1 MKDLND
7 KPTGFATSAVHAGKE
22 VVQSESR
29 SCAVPIHQTA
39 SYLLGS
45 SERAQRLFALEEE
58 GDIYSRISNPT
69 NSVFETRL
77 SALEGGVGSVATSSG
92 MSALNLIVF
101 TLMENG
107 ENLVTSSNIYGG
119 THTYFSHSLPKYGME
134 ARFTEDD
141 SPENFSE
148 KVDADTRFIHLE
160 TIGNPSLDVPDIEAI
175 AEVAHENDVPLV
187 VDNTFATPYLCKP
200 FDHGADIVWHSTT
213 KWLNGGGTTIG
224 GAVVDSGDFP
234 WESGNYPG
242 LTEDNPSYHGVNFRD
257 RFGDEAFITNLRARG
272 LRDLG
277 SVQSPF
283 DSFLN
288 LKGIETLPLRMDK
301 HCKNASFIA
310 EFLQSH
316 SGVSWV
322 NYPGLTSHRTHDLA
336 TRYLENGYGGVITFG
351 IKGGYEAGVEFMET
365 VELISF
371 LANVGDAKS
380 LIIHPSSTTHQQLS
394 EEEKEAAGITD
405 DLLRFSVGI
414 EDSEDIKEDL
424 DRALDKATNF

>member
-1 MKDLND
+1 MNEFNEEA
-7 KPTGFATSAVHAGKE
+7 TGFATSAVHAGKE
-22 VVQSESR
+22 AVQSESR

-39 SYLLGS
+39 SYLLGNT
-45 SERAQRLFALEEE
+45 ERAQRLFALEEE

-77 SALEGGVGSVATSSG
+77 SALEGGVGSVVTSSG

-101 TLMENG
+101 TLMEHG
-107 ENLVTSSNIYGG
+107 ENLVTSSNLYGG
-119 THTYFSHSLPKYGME
+119 THTYFTHSLPKYGME

-141 SPENFSE
+141 TPERFAE
-148 KVDADTRFIHLE
+148 KIDDKTRFIHLE

-175 AEVAHENDVPLV
+175 ADVAHENDVPLV
-187 VDNTFATPYLCKP
+187 MDNTFATPYLCKP

-234 WESGNYPG
+234 WESGDYPG
-242 LTEDNPSYHGVNFRD
+242 LTEDDPSYHGVNFRD
-257 RFGDEAFITNLRARG
+257 RFGDEAFIANLRARG

-288 LKGIETLPLRMDK
+288 LKGLETLPLRMGK
-301 HCKNASFIA
+301 HCENASSIA
-310 EFLQSH
+310 GYLEDH
-316 SGVSWV
+316 PGVSWV
-322 NYPGLTSHRTHDLA
+322 NYPGLNSHRTHDLA

-351 IKGGYEAGVEFMET
+351 IEGGYEAGVEFMET

-394 EEEKEAAGITD
+394 EAEKEAAGITD

-414 EDSEDIKEDL
+414 EDSEDIKKDL
-424 DRALDKATNF
+424 DRALEKAG